1 MQPLPNRKLKNEN
14 QKRERHL
21 YSNLQTPG
29 RHCLHGLCPIVER
42 GRHILPRNT
51 RKERL
56 KMISSKSPTTRKERN
71 PNRNQNAARVSIA
84 WDVYDRLDT
93 LAIAENASITE
104 VVRGLLDMMEQNK

>member
-1 MQPLPNRKLKNEN
+1 
-14 QKRERHL
+14 
-21 YSNLQTPG
+21 
-29 RHCLHGLCPIVER
+29 
-42 GRHILPRNT
+42 
-51 RKERL
+51 
-56 KMISSKSPTTRKERN
+56 MISSKSPTTRKRN

>member
-1 MQPLPNRKLKNEN
+1 
-14 QKRERHL
+14 
-21 YSNLQTPG
+21 
-29 RHCLHGLCPIVER
+29 
-42 GRHILPRNT
+42 
-51 RKERL
+51 
-56 KMISSKSPTTRKERN
+56 MISSKSPTRKERN